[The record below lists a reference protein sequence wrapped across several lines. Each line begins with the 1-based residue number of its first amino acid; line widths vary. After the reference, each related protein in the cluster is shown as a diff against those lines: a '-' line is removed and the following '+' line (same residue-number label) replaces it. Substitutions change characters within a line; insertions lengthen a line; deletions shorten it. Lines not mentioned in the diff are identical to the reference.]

1 MDKNLKSTPSVVQ
14 DLLFCVWETQFTWPP
29 SHAQLPS
36 SLFAL
41 VQGPVG
47 KDSSEA
53 SSQSSQS
60 GWKTDLKGELT
71 TDLCGL
77 RDQKEEAMRRLKG
90 RPTQG
95 RLPGGRN
102 HRVRLKKGE
111 GSGHAESSAKRVKEK
126 WGLLLRN

>member
-102 HRVRLKKGE
+102 HRGAQR
-111 GSGHAESSAKRVKEK
+111 
-126 WGLLLRN
+126 GLIP